1 MTNFNIDEAKEYMLQ
16 WISDF
21 VSKPNPLL
29 NNFPPCPFA
38 KQAMLEKK
46 IDFEVADKDINLYLC
61 EKSGRWTDDVD
72 VCCIF
77 VPGVDPDTLSNL
89 VMDVNKN
96 YLMPMNLLALEDHPQ
111 AEENVNG
118 VIMNNGKYPIVLMQR
133 LSKIQNFSNILK
145 KQGYYDVWS
154 EENLDDVVN
163 WRTTHHEDPVKS

>member
-77 VPGVDPDTLSNL
+77 VPGVDPDVLSNL

>member
-1 MTNFNIDEAKEYMLQ
+1 MSNFVFEEAKEYMLK
-16 WISDF
+16 WIGEF

-46 IDFEVADKDINLYLC
+46 ISFEVCNIKINSYLQNKADN
-61 EKSGRWTDDVD
+61 WTDDVD

-77 VPGVDPDTLSNL
+77 APNIDAVNLS
-89 VMDVNKN
+89 VVVEMTNKV
-96 YLMPMNLLALEDHPQ
+96 YLMPMNLVALEDHPD
-111 AEENVNG
+111 AEENING

-133 LSKIQNFSNILK
+133 LSKIQNFSNLLK

-154 EENLDDVVN
+154 KENLDDVVN
-163 WRTTHHEDPVKS
+163 WRTIHHEDPVKS

>member
-1 MTNFNIDEAKEYMLQ
+1 MANFNLVEAKKYMLQ

-29 NNFPPCPFA
+29 NDFPPCPFA
-38 KQAMLEKK
+38 KQAVLEKK
-46 IDFEVADKDINLYLC
+46 IEFEVADKDINLYLC
-61 EKSGRWTDDVD
+61 EKSGRWSDEID

-77 VPGVDPDTLSNL
+77 VPEIGPDTLSNL

-133 LSKIQNFSNILK
+133 LSKIQNFSKFLK
-145 KQGYYDVWS
+145 KKGYYDVWS
-154 EENLDDVVN
+154 EENLEDVVN

>member
-1 MTNFNIDEAKEYMLQ
+1 MTNFNLDEAREYMLQ

-46 IDFEVADKDINLYLC
+46 IDFEVCEQKINTYLR
-61 EKSGRWTDDVD
+61 EKAERWTDDVD

-77 VPGVDPDTLSNL
+77 VPNIDAVNLS
-89 VMDVNKN
+89 VMVEMTNKD
-96 YLMPMNLLALEDHPQ
+96 YLMPINLLALEDHPD

-133 LSKIQNFSNILK
+133 LSKIQNFSKLLK

>member
-111 AEENVNG
+111 AEENING

>member
-1 MTNFNIDEAKEYMLQ
+1 MTNFNINEAKEYMLQ

>member
-38 KQAMLEKK
+38 KQAVLEKK
-46 IDFEVADKDINLYLC
+46 IAFEVADKDINLYLC
-61 EKSGRWTDDVD
+61 EKSGRWTDDID
-72 VCCIF
+72 VCFIF
-77 VPGVDPDTLSNL
+77 VPGVDPDVLSNL

>member
-16 WISDF
+16 WICDF

>member
-111 AEENVNG
+111 AEENING

-163 WRTTHHEDPVKS
+163 WRTIHHEDPVKS

>member
-133 LSKIQNFSNILK
+133 LSKIQRFSNILK
-145 KQGYYDVWS
+145 KQGYYKVWS
-154 EENLDDVVN
+154 DENLEEVVN
-163 WRTTHHEDPVKS
+163 WRSS

>member
-38 KQAMLEKK
+38 KQAVLEKK

-61 EKSGRWTDDVD
+61 EKSGRWTDDID

-77 VPGVDPDTLSNL
+77 VPGVDPDVLSNL

>member
-77 VPGVDPDTLSNL
+77 VPSVDPDTLSNL